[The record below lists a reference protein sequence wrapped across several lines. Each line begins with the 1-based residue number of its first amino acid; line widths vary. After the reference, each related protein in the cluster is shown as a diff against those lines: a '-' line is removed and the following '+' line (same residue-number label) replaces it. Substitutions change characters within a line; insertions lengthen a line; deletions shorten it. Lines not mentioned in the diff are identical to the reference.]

1 MKLDEIAKR
10 ILAHLKRFEA
20 DPVINARNRKYGTT
34 PYYYSMAYRAGS
46 RVAVCY
52 VTYQGAS
59 NLTKDEALKYLAWL
73 DAGNVGR
80 HWRALR

>member
-20 DPVINARNRKYGTT
+20 DPVINARDRKYGTT
-34 PYYYSMAYRAGS
+34 PYYCSMASRAGS

-52 VTYQGAS
+52 VIYQGAS
-59 NLTKDEALKYLAWL
+59 NLTKD
-73 DAGNVGR
+73 
-80 HWRALR
+80 